1 MTQPLIE
8 KLEALEGE
16 NRELKARLDKPHVP
30 S

>member
-8 KLEALEGE
+8 KLEALERE
-16 NRELKARLDKPHVP
+16 NRELKARLGDGVVP